1 MSASR
6 AVSAGFFARG
16 APPAPSAPSQAQS
29 FAPSQMLSLGA
40 SAPPP
45 PPPPAPPAPR
55 LDYTN
60 LRMAPPVAA
69 DRGQLVPA
77 PRDRLAAGLGSHV
90 AAAAARVMALAL
102 PSGSSAEW
110 PHTYDYA
117 FAADGTVD
125 VRSDGAWHSIAVTA
139 VPGRAVMRHVTVP
152 REQVDVFRMATIAN
166 PLAGPLLPGPIDVY
180 DRGTFLVTSTVE
192 HTPPGAAMDLGLG
205 VDPRVKLSRNT
216 EFREETTGVLRGGLR
231 LHHAIKID
239 VENLAEAAI
248 DLEVRERLPVT
259 RDDDDDVEI
268 VVGRIDP
275 AWERFTPDSAAPRER
290 RLRGGYRWRLSV
302 PAGGKRALRAAYE
315 VRIAGKHELVGG
327 NRRES

>member
-1 MSASR
+1 
-6 AVSAGFFARG
+6 
-16 APPAPSAPSQAQS
+16 
-29 FAPSQMLSLGA
+29 
-40 SAPPP
+40 
-45 PPPPAPPAPR
+45 
-55 LDYTN
+55 
-60 LRMAPPVAA
+60 MAPPGSA

-77 PRDRLAAGLGSHV
+77 PRDRLAAGLTHTV
-90 AAAAARVMALAL
+90 AAQVARVMALAL

-117 FAADGTVD
+117 FTTDGAVD
-125 VRSDGAWHSIAVTA
+125 VRSDAAWHSIAVTS
-139 VPGRAVMRHVTVP
+139 VSGSAVMRHVAVP
-152 REQVDVFRMATIAN
+152 REQADVFRMATIAN

-180 DRGTFLVTSTVE
+180 DRGTFLVTSAVE
-192 HTPPGAAMDLGLG
+192 HTPPGALMELGLG
-205 VDPRVKLSRNT
+205 VDPRIKLSRNT

-239 VENLAEAAI
+239 VENLAETAI

-275 AWERFTPDSAAPRER
+275 PWERFTPDSTQPRER

-302 PAGGKRALRAAYE
+302 PAGAKRGLRATYE